1 MTADAWSV
9 AIGIVWTLRARTIP
23 LEKCAHAERGAI
35 LLVLALSGSL
45 VAALMSA

>member
-1 MTADAWSV
+1 VIPDNRTV

-23 LEKCAHAERGAI
+23 LEKCAHAEPGAV

-45 VAALMSA
+45 VAALMPA